1 MPNDGS
7 IPLIINNSKVKG
19 GQQMLRS
26 MYAGISGL
34 KSHQTRMD
42 VIGNNIA
49 NINTAG
55 YKKSRVV
62 FKDTLYQ
69 NLQPANSP
77 VQGQRGGINPMGVGL
92 GVSVA
97 SIDQIHTPSPATSTN
112 KMTDVAIDGN
122 GYFILI
128 NGGTTMENA
137 TDVFYTRAGAFDFET
152 DGTLVSTANGY
163 QVVGWMADPDNDWD
177 MKSTLSNINIADLKE
192 LEGRSTTEA
201 NLRGNL
207 DAEIKYRV
215 AKREVQVLSFS
226 TPPISTN
233 TFTLT
238 SGAVT
243 TGDITVGGTEH
254 VTATRIE
261 AALTA
266 VLGPDAVK
274 VVWNGTNYEIEFQ
287 QYEDVPEMVFTP
299 GTATGGVISTKT
311 QGVEPLQ
318 VSPNEMQILD
328 LSTATGGQYQLI
340 IPEIPEIGMA
350 GSVTTA
356 LLDYNADA
364 ATIKQAIIDA
374 VPTSA
379 DYPSLADN
387 ISVKESK
394 ITKGLFAIEFI
405 NQLSMTDIDP
415 PISWANSATPITG
428 NPAPAPGN
436 LITVNNG
443 INKVEFPR
451 DSVIISQEVYDSEG
465 MAETVYFR
473 FFKYEVHEPVPET
486 RWACDISL
494 NPLFE
499 QAPDF
504 HPLTDFS
511 TSDLTFENVEGSL
524 VSQVNPK
531 ENKGI
536 FRVTNLL
543 FNDQGEIMY
552 PLDPNN
558 PEKEY
563 TAGLVLEIDRS
574 KLGAGASNLGDT
586 TKPPEP
592 IKMDIDLSKL
602 SQYAKSSEVIARQD
616 GYRAGNLTSYNID
629 TNGYINGVYDNGQIK
644 QLAQIALR
652 NFENPGGLN
661 QVGGTLFKESV
672 NSGALKPGQP
682 ASGGRGKIAPS
693 SLEMSN
699 VDLSEEFTDMIVTQ
713 RGFQANSRI
722 ITTSD
727 EMLQELVNLKR

>member
-1 MPNDGS
+1 
-7 IPLIINNSKVKG
+7 
-19 GQQMLRS
+19 MLRS
-26 MYAGISGL
+26 MYSGISGL
-34 KSHQTRMD
+34 RSHQTRMD

-49 NINTAG
+49 NINTTG

-69 NLQPANSP
+69 SLQPANRP
-77 VQGQRGGINPMGVGL
+77 IEGQRGGINPMGVGL

-97 SIDQIHTPSPATSTN
+97 SIDQIHTPSPTTSTN

-207 DAEIKYRV
+207 DAEINYRV

-226 TPPISTN
+226 AAGTAPN
-233 TFTLT
+233 TFDLTL
-238 SGAVT
+238 GAT
-243 TGDITVGGTEH
+243 TAAGIEVGATEYE
-254 VTATRIE
+254 TAANIE
-261 AALTA
+261 TALNAALTA

-287 QYEDVPEMVFTP
+287 QYEDVPEMVFAPNTP
-299 GTATGGVISTKT
+299 AAGAAGALAAVISTKT
-311 QGVEPLQ
+311 QGVAPLQ
-318 VSPNEMQILD
+318 LSPNETQILD
-328 LSTATGGQYQLI
+328 LSTATGGQYQLT

-350 GSVTTA
+350 TGSVTTA
-356 LLDYNADA
+356 LLDYDADA
-364 ATIKQAIIDA
+364 ATIEAAIIA
-374 VPTSA
+374 AEPQ
-379 DYPSLADN
+379 LAGN

-394 ITKGLFAIEFI
+394 ITKGLFSIEFI
-405 NQLSMTDIDP
+405 NQLSMTDIDS
-415 PISWANSATPITG
+415 IELVLGTLTG
-428 NPAPAPGN
+428 TPAPTAAN
-436 LITVNNG
+436 LYTVNNG

-504 HPLTDFS
+504 HPLTDFR

-558 PEKEY
+558 PEKDY

-602 SQYAKSSEVIARQD
+602 SQYAKSSEVIVRQD

-629 TNGYINGVYDNGQIK
+629 ANGYINGVYDNGEIK

-661 QVGGTLFKESV
+661 QVGSTLFKESV

-682 ASGGRGKIAPS
+682 GSGGRGTIAPS

-727 EMLQELVNLKR
+727 EMIQELVNLKR

>member
-1 MPNDGS
+1 
-7 IPLIINNSKVKG
+7 
-19 GQQMLRS
+19 MLRS
-26 MYAGISGL
+26 MYSGISGL
-34 KSHQTRMD
+34 RSHQTRMD

-62 FKDTLYQ
+62 FKDALYQ
-69 NLQPANSP
+69 SLQPANRP
-77 VQGQRGGINPMGVGL
+77 IEGQRGGINPMGVGL

-97 SIDQIHTPSPATSTN
+97 SIDQIHTPSPTTSTN

-128 NGGTTMENA
+128 NGGATMENA

-163 QVVGWMADPDNDWD
+163 QVVGWMADPDNDWAMND
-177 MKSTLSNINIADLKE
+177 HLSNINIARLKE
-192 LEGRSTTEA
+192 IKGRSTTET
-201 NLRGNL
+201 NLQGNL
-207 DAEIKYRV
+207 DAEINYRV
-215 AKREVQVLSFS
+215 AKKEVQVLSFS
-226 TPPISTN
+226 TPPAGD
-233 TFTLT
+233 FTL
-238 SGAVT
+238 SLGAVT
-243 TGDITVGGTEH
+243 TGNITVGATEYE
-254 VTATRIE
+254 TATNIE
-261 AALTA
+261 THLNTALET
-266 VLGPDAVK
+266 VLGPNAVK
-274 VVWNGTNYEIEFQ
+274 VVWNGTNYEIEFIW
-287 QYEDVPEMVFTP
+287 YADVPEMVFNP
-299 GTATGGVISTKT
+299 GTAIGGVISTQT
-311 QGVEPLQ
+311 QGVAPLQ
-318 VSPNEMQILD
+318 VSPNEMQILN
-328 LSTATGGQYQLI
+328 LSGATGGTYTLTLPAITQLA
-340 IPEIPEIGMA
+340 PPTA
-350 GSVTTA
+350 GGVTA
-356 LLDYNADA
+356 PIQWDADA
-364 ATIKQAIIDA
+364 ATIEAAIIA
-374 VPTSA
+374 AEPQ
-379 DYPSLADN
+379 LAGN

-394 ITKGLFAIEFI
+394 ITKGQFVIEFI
-405 NQLSMTDIDP
+405 NQLSMTPIDEIVLDP
-415 PISWANSATPITG
+415 MTLTG
-428 NPAPAPGN
+428 TPAPTAAN
-436 LITVNNG
+436 LYAVNDG
-443 INKVEFPR
+443 INKIEFPR

-504 HPLTDFS
+504 HPLTDFR

-586 TKPPEP
+586 TEPPGP
-592 IKMDIDLSKL
+592 IRMDIDLSKL
-602 SQYAKSSEVIARQD
+602 SQYAKSSEVIVRQD

-629 TNGYINGVYDNGQIK
+629 ANGYINGVYDNGQIK

>member
-1 MPNDGS
+1 
-7 IPLIINNSKVKG
+7 
-19 GQQMLRS
+19 MLRS
-26 MYAGISGL
+26 MYSGISGL
-34 KSHQTRMD
+34 RSHQTRMD

-62 FKDTLYQ
+62 FKDALYQ
-69 NLQPANSP
+69 SLQPANRP
-77 VQGQRGGINPMGVGL
+77 IEGQRGGINPMGVGL

-97 SIDQIHTPSPATSTN
+97 SIDQIHTPSPTTSTN

-128 NGGTTMENA
+128 NGGATMENA

-163 QVVGWMADPDNDWD
+163 QVVGWMADPDNDWAMND
-177 MKSTLSNINIADLKE
+177 HLSNINIAQLKE
-192 LEGRSTTEA
+192 IKGRSTTET
-201 NLRGNL
+201 NLQGNL
-207 DAEIKYRV
+207 DAEINYRV
-215 AKREVQVLSFS
+215 AKKEVQVLSFS
-226 TPPISTN
+226 TPPTAAQQ
-233 TFTLT
+233 FTLT
-238 SGAVT
+238 FNGNSTAA
-243 TGDITVGGTEH
+243 ITVGANGYE
-254 VTATRIE
+254 TAGNIQT
-261 AALTA
+261 ALTNLIGTDTA
-266 VLGPDAVK
+266 N
-274 VVWNGTNYEIEFQ
+274 VVWNGTNYEIEFIW
-287 QYEDVPEMVFTP
+287 YADVPEMVFNP
-299 GTATGGVISTKT
+299 GTAIGGVISTQT
-311 QGVEPLQ
+311 QGVAPLQ

-328 LSTATGGQYQLI
+328 LSGATGGDFTLTFN
-340 IPEIPEIGMA
+340 IGT
-350 GSVTTA
+350 GDLTTDPINWDA
-356 LLDYNADA
+356 NAD
-364 ATIKQAIIDA
+364 TIKNALIDA
-374 VPTSA
+374 LVVADPTL
-379 DYPSLADN
+379 DRDILASN

-394 ITKGLFAIEFI
+394 VTKGLFSIEFI
-405 NQLSMTDIDP
+405 NQLSMTDIGD
-415 PISWANSATPITG
+415 ITLDSTGLTG
-428 NPAPAPGN
+428 NPAPASGN
-436 LITVNNG
+436 LKTVNDG
-443 INKVEFPR
+443 INKIEFPR

-504 HPLTDFS
+504 HPLTDFR

-586 TKPPEP
+586 TEPPGP
-592 IKMDIDLSKL
+592 IRMDIDLSKL
-602 SQYAKSSEVIARQD
+602 SQYAKSSEVIVRQD

-629 TNGYINGVYDNGQIK
+629 ANGYINGVYDNGQIK

-682 ASGGRGKIAPS
+682 GSGGRGTIAPS

-727 EMLQELVNLKR
+727 EMIQELVNLKR

>member
-1 MPNDGS
+1 
-7 IPLIINNSKVKG
+7 
-19 GQQMLRS
+19 MLRS
-26 MYAGISGL
+26 MYSGISGL
-34 KSHQTRMD
+34 RNHQTRMD

-69 NLQPANSP
+69 TLQPATSP
-77 VQGQRGGINPMGVGL
+77 VQGERGGINPMGVGL

-97 SIDQIHTPSPATSTN
+97 SIDQIHTPSPSTSTN

-128 NGGTTMENA
+128 NGGTTMANA

-163 QVVGWMADPDNDWD
+163 QVVGWMADPDNDWA
-177 MKSTLSNINIADLKE
+177 MNSSLSNINIKDFRELK
-192 LEGRSTTEA
+192 GRSTTEA
-201 NLRGNL
+201 DLRGNL
-207 DAEIKYRV
+207 DAEIKYRL
-215 AKREVQVLSFS
+215 AKREVQVLSFP
-226 TPPISTN
+226 TAPAATQQ
-233 TFTLT
+233 FTLT

-243 TGDITVGGTEH
+243 TAPITVGATEY
-254 VTATRIE
+254 VTAANIE
-261 AALTA
+261 AALNA
-266 VLGPDAVK
+266 PSILGADAVK

-287 QYEDVPEMVFTP
+287 QYADVPEMVFNP
-299 GTATGGVISTKT
+299 NTATGGVISTKT
-311 QGVEPLQ
+311 QGVAPLQ
-318 VSPNEMQILD
+318 LSPNETQILD
-328 LSTATGGQYQLI
+328 LSGATGGYFTLTF
-340 IPEIPEIGMA
+340 
-350 GSVTTA
+350 GSTTSELAYNASAADIEAALNGITA
-356 LLDYNADA
+356 LDG
-364 ATIKQAIIDA
+364 
-374 VPTSA
+374 
-379 DYPSLADN
+379 N

-415 PISWANSATPITG
+415 PMVWNSSATDPITG
-428 NPAPAPGN
+428 NPPPTPGN
-436 LITVNNG
+436 LITVNDG

-473 FFKYEVHEPVPET
+473 FFKYEVDELNPIT

-504 HPLTDFS
+504 HPLTDFHA
-511 TSDLTFENVEGSL
+511 SDLTFENVEGSL

-558 PEKEY
+558 TGKEY

-574 KLGAGASNLGDT
+574 KLGAGASNVNNPSQ
-586 TKPPEP
+586 PPY
-592 IKMDIDLSKL
+592 
-602 SQYAKSSEVIARQD
+602 Q
-616 GYRAGNLTSYNID
+616 
-629 TNGYINGVYDNGQIK
+629 
-644 QLAQIALR
+644 
-652 NFENPGGLN
+652 
-661 QVGGTLFKESV
+661 
-672 NSGALKPGQP
+672 
-682 ASGGRGKIAPS
+682 
-693 SLEMSN
+693 
-699 VDLSEEFTDMIVTQ
+699 
-713 RGFQANSRI
+713 
-722 ITTSD
+722 
-727 EMLQELVNLKR
+727 

>member
-1 MPNDGS
+1 
-7 IPLIINNSKVKG
+7 
-19 GQQMLRS
+19 
-26 MYAGISGL
+26 MYSGISGL
-34 KSHQTRMD
+34 RSHQTRMD

-62 FKDTLYQ
+62 FKDALYQ
-69 NLQPANSP
+69 SLQPANRP
-77 VQGQRGGINPMGVGL
+77 IEGQRGGINPMGVGL

-97 SIDQIHTPSPATSTN
+97 SIDQIHTPSPTTSTN

-128 NGGTTMENA
+128 NGGATMENA

-163 QVVGWMADPDNDWD
+163 QVVGWMADPDNDWAMND
-177 MKSTLSNINIADLKE
+177 HLSNINIARLKE
-192 LEGRSTTEA
+192 IKGRSTTET
-201 NLRGNL
+201 NLQGNL
-207 DAEIKYRV
+207 DAEINYRV
-215 AKREVQVLSFS
+215 AKKEVQVLSFS
-226 TPPISTN
+226 TPPTAAQQ
-233 TFTLT
+233 FTLT
-238 SGAVT
+238 FNGNSTAA
-243 TGDITVGGTEH
+243 ITVGANGYE
-254 VTATRIE
+254 TAGNIQT
-261 AALTA
+261 ALTNLIGTDTA
-266 VLGPDAVK
+266 N
-274 VVWNGTNYEIEFQ
+274 VVWNGTNYEIEFIW
-287 QYEDVPEMVFTP
+287 YADVPEMVFNP
-299 GTATGGVISTKT
+299 GTAIGGVISTQT
-311 QGVEPLQ
+311 QGVAPLQ

-328 LSTATGGQYQLI
+328 LSGATGGTYTLTLPAITQLA
-340 IPEIPEIGMA
+340 PPTA
-350 GSVTTA
+350 GGVTA
-356 LLDYNADA
+356 PIQWDADA
-364 ATIKQAIIDA
+364 ATIEAAIIA
-374 VPTSA
+374 AEPQ
-379 DYPSLADN
+379 LAGN

-394 ITKGLFAIEFI
+394 ITKGQFVIEFI
-405 NQLSMTDIDP
+405 NQLSMTPIDEIVLDP
-415 PISWANSATPITG
+415 MTLTG
-428 NPAPAPGN
+428 TPAPTAAN
-436 LITVNNG
+436 LYAVNDG
-443 INKVEFPR
+443 INKIEFPR

-504 HPLTDFS
+504 HPLTDFR

-586 TKPPEP
+586 TEPPGP
-592 IKMDIDLSKL
+592 IRMDIDLSKL
-602 SQYAKSSEVIARQD
+602 SQYAKSSEVIVRQD

-629 TNGYINGVYDNGQIK
+629 ANGYINGVYDNGQIK